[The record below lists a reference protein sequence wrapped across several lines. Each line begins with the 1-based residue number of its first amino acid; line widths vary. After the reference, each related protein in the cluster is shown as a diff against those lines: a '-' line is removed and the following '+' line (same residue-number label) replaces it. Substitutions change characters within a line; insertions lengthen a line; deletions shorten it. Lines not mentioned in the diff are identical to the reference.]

1 MEFLS
6 SFVIPILIQLPQIN
20 VNILSWWISQLL
32 LTPCSPTQG
41 ALWLQDTRCSAQR
54 LRQPKATQAEVTQAP
69 PLAPWRH
76 LPLLW
81 LFISCWSNSPREK
94 LYGSKMFLELTAH
107 TDTQVVKKCVW
118 HTQVG
123 KLGWKNCF
131 YPLCHTWDQ
140 PRHNIAV
147 TTNTLHI
154 LHLSHYCP
162 IKDHTNGW
170 SSDLFFFNLGL
181 PIGVLKNN

>member
-1 MEFLS
+1 M
-6 SFVIPILIQLPQIN
+6 PILVQLPQIN

-41 ALWLQDTRCSAQR
+41 ALWLPDTHCSAQR

-94 LYGSKMFLELTAH
+94 LYASRMSLEFTAH

-123 KLGWKNCF
+123 KSGWKNCF
-131 YPLCHTWDQ
+131 YPVSHLRPAKAQHCCHHQYTKHFTSL
-140 PRHNIAV
+140 PY
-147 TTNTLHI
+147 
-154 LHLSHYCP
+154 YCH
-162 IKDHTNGW
+162 IKDHNNGW
-170 SSDLFFFNLGL
+170 SSDLFFFL
-181 PIGVLKNN
+181 IWVSQ